1 MKNIN
6 TEKSEMNDICKKDS
20 LDPNRMFIVL
30 FIKRKAKTLAFQPY
44 CQFYNSSVIDLTY
57 EYQSLRTKMNDT
69 ACLLVQEINKC
80 QLFIKESDTINFIEL
95 ISFNKNDNRNITST
109 ISTRKIENI
118 YSHLTFEYQSLR
130 TKMND
135 TSSLLQVRE
144 INSDTEEKV
153 QSLEYQTVS
162 ETINTEKSKLVMELN
177 DRNNIEI
184 CKVSLVPNYEIVN
197 AGYEDY
203 IFYEKVK
210 YTINE
215 FLENQQKEIE
225 SLTEDNRLLE
235 DYLSNEHKEINKD
248 ILALQKKID
257 KFEKWHLSR
266 EFGEY

>member
-1 MKNIN
+1 MI
-6 TEKSEMNDICKKDS
+6 SD
-20 LDPNRMFIVL
+20 L
-30 FIKRKAKTLAFQPY
+30 FIKRKAKSLSFQPY
-44 CQFYNSSVIDLTY
+44 YQFYNSSSV
-57 EYQSLRTKMNDT
+57 
-69 ACLLVQEINKC
+69 
-80 QLFIKESDTINFIEL
+80 
-95 ISFNKNDNRNITST
+95 
-109 ISTRKIENI
+109 IENI
-118 YSHLTFEYQSLR
+118 HSHLTFEYQSLR

-210 YTINE
+210 YTIDE

-257 KFEKWHLSR
+257 KLEKWHLTIQTTEKNLMNLSYTVNSCHLESKNSR
-266 EFGEY
+266 DLMESQSSYRLFKNDLRSRAKARIFKTGLDNEASIDFPFFMGILWIEMTGADGI

>member
-1 MKNIN
+1 MI
-6 TEKSEMNDICKKDS
+6 SD
-20 LDPNRMFIVL
+20 L
-30 FIKRKAKTLAFQPY
+30 FIAKSLFFQSY
-44 CQFYNSSVIDLTY
+44 YQFYNSS
-57 EYQSLRTKMNDT
+57 
-69 ACLLVQEINKC
+69 LV
-80 QLFIKESDTINFIEL
+80 
-95 ISFNKNDNRNITST
+95 
-109 ISTRKIENI
+109 IENI

-144 INSDTEEKV
+144 INTDTEEKV

-203 IFYEKVK
+203 IFYKKVK

-215 FLENQQKEIE
+215 FLENLKKK
-225 SLTEDNRLLE
+225 
-235 DYLSNEHKEINKD
+235 SNP
-248 ILALQKKID
+248 
-257 KFEKWHLSR
+257 
-266 EFGEY
+266 